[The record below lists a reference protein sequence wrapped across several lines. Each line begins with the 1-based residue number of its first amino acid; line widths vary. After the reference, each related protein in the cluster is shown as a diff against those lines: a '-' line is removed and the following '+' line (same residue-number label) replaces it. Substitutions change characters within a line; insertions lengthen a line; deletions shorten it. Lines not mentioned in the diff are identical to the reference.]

1 MSIILNKH
9 TCAICVKQVLD
20 SEKGLQCDS
29 LCDRWFHAVCV
40 DITESEY
47 NKLASDSR
55 RKWLC
60 GRADCLAADHHPTSL
75 LLSQMGE
82 ILKKLDGLS
91 SLPTD
96 VSTIKNDIA
105 AINTAISTLEPRISD
120 MEKRVEQIEQEVHTL
135 RSAKPETNTI
145 ETVLEETADRSRRA
159 FNVLLHG
166 APESNSKMSATRIK
180 HDNDLATKL
189 IEKFLQSAGPH
200 PFKTLR
206 LGGVSSKK
214 PRPLRIIFEKVAD
227 VAEIIKNFSKE
238 VLDQSLANVSIS
250 RDRTPIERKFLNDL
264 RAELRNRVD
273 AGERNLTIRYR
284 NGVPRI
290 VSAPSKN

>member
-1 MSIILNKH
+1 MSVILNKH

-55 RKWLC
+55 RKWNC
-60 GRADCLAADHHPTSL
+60 GRTDCLGADQHPTSL

-82 ILKKLDGLS
+82 ILNKLDGLS
-91 SLPTD
+91 SLPAD
-96 VSTIKNDIA
+96 ISTIKNDIA
-105 AINTAISTLEPRISD
+105 AINSAISTLEPRISD
-120 MEKRVEQIEQEVHTL
+120 VEKRVELIEQEVNTL
-135 RSAKPETNTI
+135 RASKPESNTI
-145 ETVLEETADRSRRA
+145 ETVLEETADRTRRA
-159 FNVLLHG
+159 HNVLLHG
-166 APESNSKMSATRIK
+166 VPESNSKIAASRIK
-180 HDNDLATKL
+180 HDNDLATNM
-189 IEKFLQSAGPH
+189 IEMFLQSAGPH

-214 PRPLRIIFEKVAD
+214 PRPLKIIFEKVAD
-227 VAEIIKNFSKE
+227 VADLIKNFSKE
-238 VLDQSLANVSIS
+238 VLSQSLANVNIS

-264 RAELRNRVD
+264 RAELKKRVD
-273 AGERNLTIRYR
+273 AGERSLTIRYR